1 MSAVNIIRQDSNIFV
16 IDLSQADVQPVPPS
30 SVAKIA
36 GDTYQVNL
44 PGSSTVTVANGS
56 ISSTTGSSVLTV
68 TLANTAASGVTKGQQ
83 LNLDVILTR
92 SAVTYAFEFRSVLNV
107 FDISNP

>member
-1 MSAVNIIRQDSNIFV
+1 MAAVNIIRQDANVFV
-16 IDLSQADVQPVPPS
+16 LDLLQADIQPLQAANVPKVS
-30 SVAKIA
+30 

-44 PGSSTVTVANGS
+44 PGSSTVTVSNSS
-56 ISSTTGSSVLTV
+56 ISSATGSSILTV
-68 TLANTAASGVTKGQQ
+68 TLVAASASGVTKAQQ
-83 LNLDVILTR
+83 LNIDVILTR